1 MHLTLLEFH
10 LFCYYRLKEK
20 QVYLFIDLFI
30 YLYQRQEQVR
40 FVRLSAII
48 HRSIEEKQSDVIPII
63 VDGNSSSEVTSLVI
77 SIG

>member
-48 HRSIEEKQSDVIPII
+48 H
-63 VDGNSSSEVTSLVI
+63 
-77 SIG
+77 